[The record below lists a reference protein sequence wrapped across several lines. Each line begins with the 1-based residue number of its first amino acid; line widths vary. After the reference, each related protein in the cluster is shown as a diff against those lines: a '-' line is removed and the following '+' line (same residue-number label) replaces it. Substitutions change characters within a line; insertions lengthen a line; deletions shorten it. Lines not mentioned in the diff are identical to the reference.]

1 MSIILKSLLAII
13 IIGGVY
19 YYYYMPKYGA
29 NDKAPS
35 FSAELLDGSS
45 FSLEELRGKYVL
57 LDFWGSWCPPC
68 RKENESIVELYRRFG
83 SSSLGNKSLQIVSVG
98 VETNISRW
106 KNAIK
111 EDRLDWKH
119 HIYQG
124 ERFKSPIVSNYGVRQ
139 IPTKYLILPD
149 GRVGLSNPSI
159 EELEDYLSKVC
170 TK

>member
-1 MSIILKSLLAII
+1 MSSILKILFLLILV
-13 IIGGVY
+13 GGGY
-19 YYYYMPKYGA
+19 YYYYMPKYGT

-35 FSAELLDGSS
+35 FSADLLDGSS
-45 FSLEELRGKYVL
+45 FSLEELNGRYVL

-68 RKENESIVELYRRFG
+68 RRENRSIVELYRRFG
-83 SSSLGNKSLQIVSVG
+83 SSSLGKESLEIVSVG
-98 VETNISRW
+98 VETNNSRW

-111 EDRLDWKH
+111 EDGLDWKY

-124 ERFKSPIVSNYGVRQ
+124 ERFTSPIVSAYGVRQ

-149 GRVGLSNPSI
+149 GTVGLSNPSI
-159 EELEDYLSKVC
+159 EELEDYLSKVF